1 LTPGRGSSLLR
12 RRRGHRIAATP
23 NPPAARAPL
32 TPLRRFAAAG
42 ATWLLLFL
50 ASPGILTPDGSLE
63 LALAALVPWGLWC
76 SRPGRRAFLVEWLAA
91 GIGLSAQTFWSV
103 NVLWLTLL
111 GVAIVPAF
119 YMAVAGIVLRF
130 LAARWSLAVAV
141 PAAWIALETLNGIV
155 EPPLAFTWMRLGHH
169 AHARGFLLDAMR
181 IVGTGGVGFALAA
194 TSGALADAV
203 RARLERRAAPRAAF
217 GFAAACLV
225 ASMLAGLLSAPPAT
239 VDGPR
244 VLVVQP
250 AFDAVRKQK
259 PPSANTLFQE
269 TVALTRQGLARAE
282 RQGGPPDL
290 VCWGETVFPWPLAE
304 PGLEEAFDRG
314 LRAAP
319 WGQRQLTR
327 QDIEIMRQIERDAIG
342 AALFGANGGPRV
354 IPPGTVFLTGVEEY
368 VERDGLLRRQNAIV
382 AFGEGGRRLGRG
394 GKVHLVPGGESV
406 AGLERIPWIRDTAFE
421 LAGYVPDFVAED
433 LTGVVEL
440 PLRGDRKVR
449 VGLTV
454 CFDNVFDGPYTEPT
468 RRGPLDFHLIASNE
482 AWYVET
488 WEFDQMIA
496 FSHCVAAATGRS
508 MVRATNS
515 GISVVIGPDGREVE
529 RLRAPDGRDRN
540 VAGTLLAT
548 VPVPVG
554 DPGPTIYARFEPAWR
569 AAWVLMPLVL
579 GLVRR
584 RRDGYRKPDAR

>member
-1 LTPGRGSSLLR
+1 M
-12 RRRGHRIAATP
+12 
-23 NPPAARAPL
+23 

-50 ASPGILTPDGSLE
+50 ASPGILTPDGSLA
-63 LALAALVPWGLWC
+63 LAIAALVPWGVWC
-76 SRPGRRAFLVEWLAA
+76 SRPGPRAFLVEWLAA

-119 YMAVAGIVLRF
+119 YMAVAGIVLRIQV
-130 LAARWSLAVAV
+130 ARWPLAVAV
-141 PAAWIALETLNGIV
+141 PAAWIGLETLNGIV

-169 AHARGFLLDAMR
+169 AHAHGLLLDAMR
-181 IVGTGGVGFALAA
+181 VVGTGGVGFTLAA
-194 TSGALADAV
+194 TAGALADAV
-203 RARLERRAAPRAAF
+203 RARLERRSVPRAPFAV
-217 GFAAACLV
+217 AAACLV
-225 ASMLAGLLSAPPAT
+225 ACMLAGLISAPPAT

-244 VLVVQP
+244 VLVMQP
-250 AFDAVRKQK
+250 AFEARRKQK
-259 PPSANTLFQE
+259 PPSANVLFQE
-269 TVALTRQGLARAE
+269 TVAMTRQGLAKAE
-282 RQGGPPDL
+282 REGGPPDL

-314 LRAAP
+314 ARAAP
-319 WGQRQLTR
+319 WGQMQLTR
-327 QDIEIMRQIERDAIG
+327 ADIDRMRQIEREAIG
-342 AALFGANGGPRV
+342 EALFGAHGGPRV
-354 IPPGTVFLTGVEEY
+354 IPPGAVFLTGAEEY
-368 VERDGLLRRQNAIV
+368 VERDGQLRRANAIV
-382 AFGEGGRRLGRG
+382 AFGEKGQRLGRG

-406 AGLERIPWIRDTAFE
+406 AGLERIPWIRDTAFA
-421 LAGYVPDFVAED
+421 LAGYVPDLVAED
-433 LTGVVEL
+433 STGVVEL
-440 PLRGDRKVR
+440 PLRDGRSVR

-482 AWYVET
+482 AWYLET

-515 GISVVIGPDGREVE
+515 GISVVIGPDGREVA
-529 RLRAPDGRDRN
+529 RLHGADKRDRN
-540 VAGTLLAT
+540 VAGTLLAR

-569 AAWVLMPLVL
+569 GLWVATPLVL
-579 GLVRR
+579 WLLRR
-584 RRDGYRKPDAR
+584 RRDGYRGSDAR